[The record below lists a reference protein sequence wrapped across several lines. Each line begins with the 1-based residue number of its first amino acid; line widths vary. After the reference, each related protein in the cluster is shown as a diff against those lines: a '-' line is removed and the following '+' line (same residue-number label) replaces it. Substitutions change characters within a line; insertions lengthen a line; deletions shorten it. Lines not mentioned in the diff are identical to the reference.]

1 MPSSTAWISCSRETC
16 FSAFNWRRAPTKSRL
31 TGPPP
36 TRCSVFAMGRQ
47 KRDVGV
53 THVTERPFSSA
64 EVYILGPQR
73 SLSSVGDRRR
83 HGPGPAIQA
92 APCQIFMDGLLS
104 HVGGRP
110 KREIGLVGRRCW
122 PLATNPSDFG
132 GKLEA

>member
-16 FSAFNWRRAPTKSRL
+16 FSAFSWRRAPTKSRL

-64 EVYILGPQR
+64 EVYTRRGGTKALEQVVAVEDLVPGRQASPDVRR
-73 SLSSVGDRRR
+73 SLLGEGV
-83 HGPGPAIQA
+83 
-92 APCQIFMDGLLS
+92 
-104 HVGGRP
+104 
-110 KREIGLVGRRCW
+110 
-122 PLATNPSDFG
+122 
-132 GKLEA
+132 